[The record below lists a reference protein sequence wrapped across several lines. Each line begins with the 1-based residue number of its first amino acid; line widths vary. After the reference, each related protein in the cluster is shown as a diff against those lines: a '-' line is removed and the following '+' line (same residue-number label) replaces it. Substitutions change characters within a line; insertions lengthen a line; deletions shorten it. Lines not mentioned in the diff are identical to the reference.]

1 MMFNA
6 NLKLL
11 ILSFCFNY
19 SNSFSNT
26 INSNVLI
33 PDIEKRKLMN
43 SILLTSVY
51 GSCGTLAA
59 CYVNFFVPPG
69 LNNDKNSGLI
79 AKDKNGDDVIKSE
92 WVKTHSYPSRALV
105 QGLKGDAYYLITTK
119 NEEGK
124 EGIEKYALNA
134 VCTHLGCVVPWNV
147 AENKFMCPC
156 HGSQY
161 DTTGKVIRGPAP
173 RSLALAN
180 VEEENEKIMLKAW
193 TDTDFR
199 TGENPWWI

>member
-1 MMFNA
+1 MLN
-6 NLKLL
+6 NILKLL
-11 ILSFCFNY
+11 IFGLNFYNI
-19 SNSFSNT
+19 NSFSNT
-26 INSNVLI
+26 INPNVFI

-51 GSCGTLAA
+51 GSCGTLAV

-69 LNNDKNSGLI
+69 LNNNKNSGLI
-79 AKDKNGDDVIKSE
+79 AKDKNGDDIIKSD

-119 NEEGK
+119 NEQGK

>member
-1 MMFNA
+1 MMLN
-6 NLKLL
+6 NILKLL
-11 ILSFCFNY
+11 IFGLNFYNI
-19 SNSFSNT
+19 NSFSNT
-26 INSNVLI
+26 INPNVFI

-51 GSCGTLAA
+51 GSCGTLAV

-69 LNNDKNSGLI
+69 LNNNKNSGLI
-79 AKDKNGDDVIKSE
+79 AKDKNGDDIIKSD

-119 NEEGK
+119 NEQGK

>member
-1 MMFNA
+1 MMLN
-6 NLKLL
+6 NILKLL
-11 ILSFCFNY
+11 IFGFCFYN

-26 INSNVLI
+26 IKPDVLI

-59 CYVNFFVPPG
+59 CYLNFFVPPG

-119 NEEGK
+119 DPQGK

>member
-1 MMFNA
+1 MMLN
-6 NLKLL
+6 NILKIL
-11 ILSFCFNY
+11 IFGLSFYNI
-19 SNSFSNT
+19 NSFSNT
-26 INSNVLI
+26 LKPNAYI

-59 CYVNFFVPPG
+59 CYLNFFVPPG
-69 LNNDKNSGLI
+69 LNNNKNSGLI
-79 AKDKNGDDVIKSE
+79 AKDKNGDDIIKSE
-92 WVKTHSYPSRALV
+92 WVKTHSYPNRALV

-119 NEEGK
+119 DEQGTEC
-124 EGIEKYALNA
+124 IEKYALNA

-199 TGENPWWI
+199 TGENPWWV

>member
-1 MMFNA
+1 MLN
-6 NLKLL
+6 NILKLL
-11 ILSFCFNY
+11 VFGLSFHNI
-19 SNSFSNT
+19 NSFSNT
-26 INSNVLI
+26 IKSNNYV
-33 PDIEKRKLMN
+33 PDIKKRELMN

-51 GSCGTLAA
+51 GSCGSLAV
-59 CYVNFFVPPG
+59 CYLNFFVPSG
-69 LNNDKNSGLI
+69 LNNNKNSGLT
-79 AKDKNGDDVIKSE
+79 AKDKNGDDIIKDEWIKS
-92 WVKTHSYPSRALV
+92 HPYPNRALV

-119 NEEGK
+119 DENGK

-161 DTTGKVIRGPAP
+161 DNTGKVIRGPAP
-173 RSLALAN
+173 RSLALATI
-180 VEEENEKIMLKAW
+180 EEENEKIMLKDW
-193 TDTDFR
+193 TATDFR

>member
-1 MMFNA
+1 MLN
-6 NLKLL
+6 NILKLL
-11 ILSFCFNY
+11 IFGLSFYNI
-19 SNSFSNT
+19 NSFSNT
-26 INSNVLI
+26 INPNVFI

-43 SILLTSVY
+43 TILLTGVY

-59 CYVNFFVPPG
+59 CYLNFFVPPG
-69 LNNDKNSGLI
+69 LNNNKNSGLI
-79 AKDKNGDDVIKSE
+79 AKDKNGDDIIKSD

>member
-1 MMFNA
+1 MMLN
-6 NLKLL
+6 NILKIL
-11 ILSFCFNY
+11 IFGLSFYNI
-19 SNSFSNT
+19 NSFSNT
-26 INSNVLI
+26 LKPNVYI

-59 CYVNFFVPPG
+59 CYLNFFVPPG
-69 LNNDKNSGLI
+69 LNNNKNSGLI
-79 AKDKNGDDVIKSE
+79 AKDKNGDDIIISD
-92 WVKTHSYPSRALV
+92 WVKTHSYPNRALV

-119 NEEGK
+119 DEQGT

>member
-1 MMFNA
+1 MMLN
-6 NLKLL
+6 NILKLL
-11 ILSFCFNY
+11 IFGLSFYNI
-19 SNSFSNT
+19 NSFSNT
-26 INSNVLI
+26 INPDVFI

-51 GSCGTLAA
+51 GSCGTLAV

-69 LNNDKNSGLI
+69 LNNNKNSGLI
-79 AKDKNGDDVIKSE
+79 AKDKNGDDIIKSD

-119 NEEGK
+119 DPQGK

-180 VEEENEKIMLKAW
+180 IEEENEKIMLKAW

>member
-1 MMFNA
+1 MLFVP
-6 NLKLL
+6 KLL
-11 ILSFCFNY
+11 IFGLSLHNI
-19 SNSFSNT
+19 NSFSNT
-26 INSNVLI
+26 IKSNNYV
-33 PDIEKRKLMN
+33 PDIKKRELMN

-51 GSCGTLAA
+51 GSCGSLAV
-59 CYVNFFVPPG
+59 CYLNFFVPSG
-69 LNNDKNSGLI
+69 LNNNKNSGLT
-79 AKDKNGDDVIKSE
+79 AKDKNGDDIIKDEWIKS
-92 WVKTHSYPSRALV
+92 HPYPNRALV

-119 NEEGK
+119 DENGK

-161 DTTGKVIRGPAP
+161 DNTGKVIRGPAP
-173 RSLALAN
+173 RSLALATI
-180 VEEENEKIMLKAW
+180 EEENEKIMLKDW
-193 TDTDFR
+193 TATDFR

>member
-1 MMFNA
+1 MMLN
-6 NLKLL
+6 NILKLL
-11 ILSFCFNY
+11 IFGLSFYNI
-19 SNSFSNT
+19 NSFSNT
-26 INSNVLI
+26 INPNVFI

-59 CYVNFFVPPG
+59 CYLNFFVPPG

-79 AKDKNGDDVIKSE
+79 AKDKNGDDIIKSD

-119 NEEGK
+119 NEQGK

>member
-1 MMFNA
+1 MMLN
-6 NLKLL
+6 NILKLL
-11 ILSFCFNY
+11 IFDLSFYNI
-19 SNSFSNT
+19 NSFSNT
-26 INSNVLI
+26 INPNVFI

-51 GSCGTLAA
+51 GSCGTLAV

-69 LNNDKNSGLI
+69 LNNNKNSGLI
-79 AKDKNGDDVIKSE
+79 AKDKNGDDIIKSD

-119 NEEGK
+119 NEQGK

>member
-79 AKDKNGDDVIKSE
+79 AKDKNGDDIIINE

>member
-1 MMFNA
+1 MMLN
-6 NLKLL
+6 NILKLL
-11 ILSFCFNY
+11 IFGLNFYNI
-19 SNSFSNT
+19 NSFSNT
-26 INSNVLI
+26 INPNVFI

-51 GSCGTLAA
+51 GSCGTLAV

-69 LNNDKNSGLI
+69 LNNNKNSGLI
-79 AKDKNGDDVIKSE
+79 AKDKNGDDIIKSD

-119 NEEGK
+119 NEQ
-124 EGIEKYALNA
+124 GIEKYALNA

>member
-1 MMFNA
+1 MLN
-6 NLKLL
+6 NILKLL
-11 ILSFCFNY
+11 IFGLNFYNI
-19 SNSFSNT
+19 NSFSNT
-26 INSNVLI
+26 INPNVFI

-51 GSCGTLAA
+51 GSCGTLAV

-69 LNNDKNSGLI
+69 LNNNKNSGLI
-79 AKDKNGDDVIKSE
+79 AKDKNGDDIIKSE
-92 WVKTHSYPSRALV
+92 WIKTHSYPNRALV

-119 NEEGK
+119 NEQGK

-161 DTTGKVIRGPAP
+161 ATTGKVIRGPAP